1 MKLAALVCLAIL
13 AIACTPSRNSDG
25 PILTAEAAIAKAK
38 VSWEGVYGKTHS
50 ATFSDE
56 TVRRF
61 EPYTAVLADGVWTV
75 RGTVPAEF
83 HGVVPEATVHQ
94 ADGLTSV
101 SGIQR

>member
-1 MKLAALVCLAIL
+1 MKLIAVACLAML
-13 AIACTPSRNSDG
+13 ASACAPSQNGDG
-25 PILTAEAAIAKAK
+25 PILTGEAAIAKAK
-38 VSWEGVYGKTHS
+38 GSWVGVYGKTHS

-94 ADGLTSV
+94 SDGRSSV
-101 SGIQR
+101 SGVQR